1 MVIQVFCYIYRN
13 DFDPSYPNKNLF
25 IESSFNCSNR
35 FKLGNYLEINVIYIL
50 VMTTFEPNVR
60 ESSTLLVTGPN
71 NITLNRL
78 SKLTLSA

>member
-1 MVIQVFCYIYRN
+1 
-13 DFDPSYPNKNLF
+13 
-25 IESSFNCSNR
+25 
-35 FKLGNYLEINVIYIL
+35 
-50 VMTTFEPNVR
+50 MTTFEPNVR